1 MRTFTSCFM
10 LTLLLT
16 PSVFAASSIEL
27 AVRGTITPSA
37 CTPAFAGS
45 NIIDHGKIAAKD
57 LRQDNPTLLPKSTV
71 QLSIT
76 CEASTFFAIKPIDNR
91 SGTSTSPWDFGL
103 GFVNG
108 DKPLGSF
115 QLTPKNMLADGIGV
129 QPIASADGGN
139 SWYAEWGW
147 ELQTLW
153 GAGAMDNPTILL
165 PSRVLEMDLE
175 VSTVIARADR
185 FDLSE
190 EVEILGSGTLEV
202 VYL

>member
-1 MRTFTSCFM
+1 MRTFTSCLM
-10 LTLLLT
+10 LTLLFT

-45 NIIDHGKIAAKD
+45 NIIEHGKIAAKD
-57 LRQDNPTLLPKSTV
+57 LRQDNPTSLPKVTV
-71 QLSIT
+71 QFSIT

-91 SGTSTSPWDFGL
+91 RASSNSPFDFGL

-108 DKPLGSF
+108 DKKLGSF
-115 QLTPKNMLADGIGV
+115 YLTPKNMLADGIAV
-129 QPIASADGGN
+129 QSIASMDGG
-139 SWYAEWGW
+139 STWYAEWAW
-147 ELQTLW
+147 ELFTLW
-153 GAGAMDNPTILL
+153 GAGAMDDPTTPL

-175 VSTVIARADR
+175 VGTTIARADR

-190 EVEILGSGTLEV
+190 EVAIDGSGTLEV

>member
-1 MRTFTSCFM
+1 M
-10 LTLLLT
+10 LTLLFT
-16 PSVFAASSIEL
+16 PSVFAASSVEL

-45 NIIDHGKIAAKD
+45 NIIEHGKIAAKD
-57 LRQDNPTLLPKSTV
+57 LRQDNPTLLPRSTV

-91 SGTSTSPWDFGL
+91 SGTGTSSADFGL

-108 DKPLGSF
+108 DKKLGRF
-115 QLTPKNMLADGIGV
+115 YLTPKHMLADGIGV
-129 QPIASADGGN
+129 QPIASIDGG
-139 SWYAEWGW
+139 STWYAEWAW

-153 GAGAMDNPTILL
+153 GAGAMDDATTLL
-165 PSRVLEMDLE
+165 PSRVLEIDLE
-175 VSTVIARADR
+175 VSTSIAPAER

-190 EVEILGSGTLEV
+190 EVAIDGSATLEV